1 MKGKNRTAIK
11 KQQQSYRHLFLY
23 SLFLFLTRSSMFVQA
38 CICPCV
44 EQNNIYI
51 YEQSLCFFIRS
62 FVRSLPLSL
71 SLSLS
76 FSRPLLPLF
85 LQCQCS
91 LTVHTLLRLDARVI
105 EHTLIHIYNNDG
117 HHSSVIMFFF
127 SSFSRSSLFFVESHR
142 TI

>member
-11 KQQQSYRHLFLY
+11 KQQQSYQHLFSILFFFSLSY
-23 SLFLFLTRSSMFVQA
+23 SFFYVRASVHMSV
-38 CICPCV
+38 CV
-44 EQNNIYI
+44 CGTKQYI
-51 YEQSLCFFIRS
+51 YMNSAYTPSFARS
-62 FVRSLPLSL
+62 FVRSLSL
-71 SLSLS
+71 
-76 FSRPLLPLF
+76 PLLPLF

-91 LTVHTLLRLDARVI
+91 LTVHTLLRLGARVI

-127 SSFSRSSLFFVESHR
+127 FFLSIFFFFVESHR